1 MTRRSGLMTVV
12 GTDHSHA
19 TSDDVT
25 VVLFQPFDFAF
36 DRSARASDGSH
47 PSKDCN
53 GICTTCLCRRG
64 RLDVV
69 IFEAVMRRLLGDPQ
83 RLASRAAERPIAA
96 HRRPRTA
103 SIQGLQCAAKQTSR
117 QGANAK
123 LREFRLFPAKR
134 GERSLVEPRKVRSF
148 CPAVSIV
155 MLLPTA
161 REKQVQSWT
170 VLSTSYFPRAGDPRT
185 PAADLA

>member
-1 MTRRSGLMTVV
+1 VLDTGAGAAGVVCATRL
-12 GTDHSHA
+12 
-19 TSDDVT
+19 
-25 VVLFQPFDFAF
+25 
-36 DRSARASDGSH
+36 GS
-47 PSKDCN
+47 
-53 GICTTCLCRRG
+53 TTCLCRRG

-123 LREFRLFPAKR
+123 LRKFGLFPAKR
-134 GERSLVEPRKVRSF
+134 GERSLVEPRKGQLISRCFNSYAAPDGSREAGAELDGSINKLFSACRRS
-148 CPAVSIV
+148 
-155 MLLPTA
+155 
-161 REKQVQSWT
+161 
-170 VLSTSYFPRAGDPRT
+170 
-185 PAADLA
+185 ADTGC